1 MADDNSSDVFEVDD
15 NLKIIGTAH
24 ISKKSINTVK
34 EQIKDWQPDIVAIEL
49 CDSRLKSLKE
59 PGTLE
64 SETLLKII
72 NDGKAPMV
80 LLQSALSAEQRR
92 MGLTTGEKP
101 GAELLAAVNT
111 AEEHN
116 IPIELIDRDVII
128 TLRRAWSKM
137 KLTEKW
143 KVMYAMLWSED
154 DDEIE
159 IDDLLEDSD
168 MLSNMLE
175 EARKI
180 APGAGIALIDERDV
194 FLSEKIRQMRGN
206 GKILAVVGAGHVK
219 GIIRNLEKDE
229 SGSIKIIENLNQVP
243 KKSRWP
249 KVIMLI
255 VPLILF
261 SAIGW
266 LAYNGEFVAVRDA
279 AKTWI
284 IMNMIFAA
292 IGIMLARGHPL
303 SVIVGAIA
311 SPITSLNPT
320 IAAGWFAGYTQFK
333 ISPPTGKDA
342 KDFLAMDQ
350 MSIFW
355 KNKVGKV
362 LLVTVF
368 GNLGSTVGA
377 WLGAATIVSAIIG
390 M

>member
-229 SGSIKIIENLNQVP
+229 SGSIKIIKNLNQVP

-377 WLGAATIVSAIIG
+377 WLGAATIVSVIIG

>member
-342 KDFLAMDQ
+342 KDFLVMDQ

-377 WLGAATIVSAIIG
+377 WLGAATIVSVIIG

>member
-229 SGSIKIIENLNQVP
+229 SESIKIIENLNQVP

-377 WLGAATIVSAIIG
+377 WLGAATIVSVIIG

>member
-377 WLGAATIVSAIIG
+377 WLGAATIVSVIIG

>member
-1 MADDNSSDVFEVDD
+1 
-15 NLKIIGTAH
+15 
-24 ISKKSINTVK
+24 
-34 EQIKDWQPDIVAIEL
+34 
-49 CDSRLKSLKE
+49 
-59 PGTLE
+59 
-64 SETLLKII
+64 
-72 NDGKAPMV
+72 
-80 LLQSALSAEQRR
+80 
-92 MGLTTGEKP
+92 
-101 GAELLAAVNT
+101 
-111 AEEHN
+111 
-116 IPIELIDRDVII
+116 
-128 TLRRAWSKM
+128 
-137 KLTEKW
+137 
-143 KVMYAMLWSED
+143 
-154 DDEIE
+154 
-159 IDDLLEDSD
+159 
-168 MLSNMLE
+168 
-175 EARKI
+175 
-180 APGAGIALIDERDV
+180 
-194 FLSEKIRQMRGN
+194 
-206 GKILAVVGAGHVK
+206 
-219 GIIRNLEKDE
+219 
-229 SGSIKIIENLNQVP
+229 LNQVP

-377 WLGAATIVSAIIG
+377 WLGAATIVSVIIG

>member
-80 LLQSALSAEQRR
+80 LFQSALSAEQRR

-377 WLGAATIVSAIIG
+377 WLGAATIVSVIIG